1 MAHANIPKTYYLY
14 GPNPNCAWSQLDI
27 YYVITLLMTNSTT
40 YIKYIIV
47 LAVILLEQKYYTH
60 QCRQFVAAAA
70 ICADKTLI
78 SLNRVLSTQIAVIYI
93 EPSYRHYVGCWL
105 SSVLS

>member
-1 MAHANIPKTYYLY
+1 MRANSK

-27 YYVITLLMTNSTT
+27 YYVIILFMTNSTI

-78 SLNRVLSTQIAVIYI
+78 SLNILNSNEHTYAAQPTREKGA
-93 EPSYRHYVGCWL
+93 
-105 SSVLS
+105 